1 MSKEHDISIDG
12 DMADLEEGSLQKTDM
27 REGLLLAGIA
37 ELEAH
42 GLGGFSLRRVAA
54 ACGVSCAAPY
64 KHFESKEHFIAAILD
79 YIHEKWALLEEHI
92 CTVFP
97 DDNRERLL
105 SLCLSNIRFWIG
117 NPHFRSVHMMEGA
130 DTAEGKAHLGKRAE
144 AELSALCA
152 QAGADHARVSYTL
165 RSLVYGAILMLED
178 GTLPND
184 PSTFRMLRS
193 VLSDCIPEE
202 TKK

>member
-1 MSKEHDISIDG
+1 MSKKQILPIDS
-12 DMADLEEGSLQKTDM
+12 DMADPEEGSLQRTDM

-64 KHFESKEHFIAAILD
+64 KHFESKDHFIAAILD

-97 DDNRERLL
+97 DDARERLL

-117 NPHFRSVHMMEGA
+117 NPHFRSVHMMEAA
-130 DTAEGKAHLGKRAE
+130 DPAGGKAQIGRASCRE
-144 AELSALCA
+144 
-152 QAGADHARVSYTL
+152 RV
-165 RSLVYGAILMLED
+165 
-178 GTLPND
+178 
-184 PSTFRMLRS
+184 
-193 VLSDCIPEE
+193 
-202 TKK
+202 